1 VTRTHVDDGEP
12 NGAPN
17 GADGRDRVDGRNRA
31 GGDHRAPRSERRRSV
46 RQLLFVI
53 AGAHTGGFVGSIVPT
68 FGLPGGAASLGLVVV
83 LFALPFLVD
92 ANWER
97 IEAGYLRLLDR
108 VE

>member
-1 VTRTHVDDGEP
+1 MTRSDAGGGEP
-12 NGAPN
+12 NRTESGT
-17 GADGRDRVDGRNRA
+17 RSRVE
-31 GGDHRAPRSERRRSV
+31 RSERRRRSV

-68 FGLPGGAASLGLVVV
+68 FGLPGGVASLGLVVV